1 VILKIKK
8 NKIKIV
14 VNFLQFCCNH
24 ALKKIHLKKS
34 MQSKCK
40 KQLQCQIFYF
50 IFLELASSGGRG
62 KTHQT
67 LSAN

>member
-1 VILKIKK
+1 
-8 NKIKIV
+8 
-14 VNFLQFCCNH
+14 
-24 ALKKIHLKKS
+24 
-34 MQSKCK
+34 MQETAPVSD
-40 KQLQCQIFYF
+40 FYF

>member
-1 VILKIKK
+1 
-8 NKIKIV
+8 V

-24 ALKKIHLKKS
+24 ALKKNTLEKINAKQ
-34 MQSKCK
+34 MQETAPVSD
-40 KQLQCQIFYF
+40 FYF